1 MTYIITADRPLRQ
14 AVAGLFALTALLLA
28 QALSAQSQ
36 GVGESTAAPAARA
49 AWETMGYA
57 APILQEVEP
66 PVLILT
72 GTAEVEAEPDR
83 ARIVFA
89 VETEGET
96 AAEAGEANADLMTA
110 VSAAIR
116 TAAGTTPGFRL
127 ETSGYSLTPQYGPY
141 REGRN
146 AEIIGYI
153 ARNSIR
159 VRIDAVDQ
167 SGALIDAALG
177 AGANRV
183 AGLGFEI
190 SDPEPFRH
198 EAVRQ
203 AITKARAEAEIMAA
217 ALGVQ
222 LGQPIEVQGGADF
235 YAPPQP
241 YMAAR
246 GDMMMMEAAAA
257 APTPIE
263 SGMQTVT
270 ARVTIRYRLEPLP

>member
-1 MTYIITADRPLRQ
+1 MSYFTSSTHLLRI
-14 AVAGLFALTALLLA
+14 ASTGFIVLFATVFPQTAT
-28 QALSAQSQ
+28 SQ
-36 GVGESTAAPAARA
+36 QVGESTASPSALAI
-49 AWETMGYA
+49 WESMGY
-57 APILQEVEP
+57 PVPVVQEEDP
-66 PVLILT
+66 PVLVLT

-83 ARIVFA
+83 AQVIFA

-96 AAEAGEANADLMTA
+96 AREAGEANADLMTA

-116 TAAGTTPGFRL
+116 GAVGSVPGFRL

-159 VRIDAVDQ
+159 VRLDAVDQ

-183 AGLGFEI
+183 AGLGFELR
-190 SDPEPFRH
+190 DPEPYRH

-203 AITKARAEAEIMAA
+203 AIAKARAEAEIMAA
-217 ALGVQ
+217 ALGVR
-222 LGQPIEVQGGADF
+222 LGPPIEVQGGADF

-246 GDMMMMEAAAA
+246 GDVMMMEAAAA
-257 APTPIE
+257 APTPVE

-270 ARVTIRYRLEPLP
+270 ARVTIRFRLEPLP